1 MHESS
6 CHSFFGASE
15 MADDRNIRGPQDSSR
30 INTNQDYEV
39 RYWAQELNTSEEELR
54 RAVQTVGSSADKV
67 REHLRQASR

>member
-6 CHSFFGASE
+6 RHSFFGASE
-15 MADDRNIRGPQDSSR
+15 MADDPNIRGPQDRSR